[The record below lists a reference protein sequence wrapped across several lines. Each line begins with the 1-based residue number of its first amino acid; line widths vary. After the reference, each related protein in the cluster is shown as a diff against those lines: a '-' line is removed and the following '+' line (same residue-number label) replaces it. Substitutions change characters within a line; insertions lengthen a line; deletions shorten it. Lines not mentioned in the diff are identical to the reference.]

1 LIFRGHYNI
10 TNPEKNEE
18 EIILDFFDKLSDV
31 TKNVAKNVTN
41 KTNDIIEITKLNSK
55 IAAEEGKIKELVM
68 RLGEAC
74 LAEFNSGA
82 KLSPAMIEICNA
94 IAEGRARI
102 ESINDEVDVIKEVG
116 SVNKNAQATRQ
127 EPVELEIKC
136 PGCGALMAPGT
147 KFCGVCGTKL
157 PEPEPVVTEIKCAGC
172 GALITAGTKFCG
184 VCGMKLPDGNADEE
198 E

>member
-1 LIFRGHYNI
+1 M
-10 TNPEKNEE
+10 
-18 EIILDFFDKLSDV
+18 DFFDKLSDV

-74 LAEFNSGA
+74 LAEFNGGA
-82 KLSPAMIEICNA
+82 KLSPAMTEICNA
-94 IAEGRARI
+94 ISESRERI
-102 ESINDEVDVIKEVG
+102 ESINAEVDVIKTVG
-116 SVNKNAQATRQ
+116 SVNKHAEATRQ
-127 EPVELEIKC
+127 ETEELEIKC
-136 PGCGALMAPGT
+136 PGCGALIAAGT

-172 GALITAGTKFCG
+172 GALMAAGTKFCG
-184 VCGMKLPDGNADEE
+184 VCGMKLPDDKADAEE
-198 E
+198 